1 MDYRRIIRR
10 GVVACVGLAA
20 LLGPARA
27 ETLTILTGSMS
38 GVYFPLGST
47 LASIYSKALPDLQAS
62 AQVTPGSVENL
73 VLLQAGDGD
82 LGFALGDTLDSA
94 WNGDPDVGF
103 RSRMDKLRGLSA
115 LYLNYVQIVASTQSG
130 IQSLA
135 DLKGKRVSVGA
146 ERSGTELNA
155 RVVFQAA
162 GVAYQDLGKVSYAPF
177 GASAQMLE
185 KGQLDASLQSA
196 GLGVDSIRHLFE
208 VAAVR
213 LVPVPPDLVAR
224 INNPVYVAAPIP
236 AATYRGQAADVPTAA
251 IGNFLVTRE
260 GTSDRLAYAMTKLLF
275 DSLDQLVRTHPA
287 AKGINVR
294 DALRGMPIPLHPGA
308 EKYYRDI
315 GLLN

>member
-1 MDYRRIIRR
+1 MIVRRAVI
-10 GVVACVGLAA
+10 ACVVLVSFVC
-20 LLGPARA
+20 PVRA

-47 LASIYSKALPDLQAS
+47 LASIYSKALPELQAS

-73 VLLQAGDGD
+73 LLLQAGDGD
-82 LGFALGDTLDSA
+82 MGFALGDTLASA
-94 WNGDPDVGF
+94 WKGDPDMGF
-103 RSRMDKLRGLSA
+103 RSPLNKLRGISA
-115 LYLNYVQIVASTQSG
+115 LYLNYVQIVAGAQSG
-130 IQSLA
+130 IQGVA

-155 RVVFQAA
+155 RAVFQAA
-162 GVAYQDLGKVSYAPF
+162 GVAYGDLGKVSYAPF

-185 KGQLDASLQSA
+185 KGQLDASVQSA

-213 LVPVPPDLVAR
+213 LVPVQPDIVAK

-236 AATYRGQAADVPTAA
+236 AATYSGQSADIPTAA
-251 IGNFLVTRE
+251 IANFLVIRE
-260 GTSDRLAYAMTKLLF
+260 GISDRFAYSMTKLLF

-287 AKGINVR
+287 AKGIHVG
-294 DALRGMPIPLHPGA
+294 DALRGMPVPLHPGA
-308 EKYYRDI
+308 EKYYREI
-315 GLLN
+315 GLLK